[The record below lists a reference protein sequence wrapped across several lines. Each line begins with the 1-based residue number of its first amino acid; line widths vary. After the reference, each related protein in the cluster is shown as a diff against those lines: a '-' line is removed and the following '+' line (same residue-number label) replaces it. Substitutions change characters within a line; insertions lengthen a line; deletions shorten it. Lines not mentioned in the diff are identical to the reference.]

1 MITNKEKAVQW
12 GLATAVFVIIV
23 FIFFITLFI
32 GCSEAKKGQN
42 AVNRVKANIN
52 LLTQVGESYRS
63 LFPCSND
70 TITTTIRDTTT
81 NTLVKVVTKTD
92 TLKQGDTLYIFHT
105 DTAYFEK
112 TKTIYKEKIVTD
124 KELTNRQK
132 DTINS
137 LKVQQGVKDGVIQE
151 LRAAN
156 STLKKENNHL
166 KWYLVGSFLLTI
178 LSHVVRSY
186 AANWIGS
193 AKKLFTKS

>member
-1 MITNKEKAVQW
+1 MIADKEKAVKW
-12 GLATAVFVIIV
+12 GLATFVFVIIT

-70 TITTTIRDTTT
+70 TITTTVRDTTT
-81 NTLVKVVTKTD
+81 NTLIKVVIKTD
-92 TLKQGDTLYIFHT
+92 TLKQGNTIYIFHT

-137 LKVQQGVKDGVIQE
+137 LRVQSATKDGVIQE

-156 STLKKENNHL
+156 STLKNDNNHL
-166 KWYLVGSFLLTI
+166 KWYLVGSVLLAI
-178 LSHVVRSY
+178 LSHVIRSY
-186 AANWIGS
+186 VPKI
-193 AKKLFTKS
+193 KIPFIK

>member
-1 MITNKEKAVQW
+1 MTTNKEKAVQW
-12 GLATAVFVIIV
+12 GLATAVFVIIT

-32 GCSEAKKGQN
+32 GCSSGQK
-42 AVNRVKANIN
+42 AVRKVLADVD
-52 LLTQVGESYRS
+52 LLNQVGEKYRE
-63 LFPCSND
+63 LKPCAND
-70 TITTTIRDTTT
+70 SVTITVRDTTT
-81 NTLVKVVTKTD
+81 NTLIKVVTQTD

-137 LKVQQGVKDGVIQE
+137 LRVQSATKDGVNQE
-151 LRAAN
+151 LRATN

-166 KWYLVGSFLLTI
+166 KWYLVGSVLLAI
-178 LSHVVRSY
+178 LSHVLRSY
-186 AANWIGS
+186 VPKI
-193 AKKLFTKS
+193 KIPFIK